1 MKHDIFSK
9 RDVPDSEV
17 LSYSIP
23 TELLVQVIHI
33 WDDVFRTIL
42 KYERNLKAL
51 MYYHTVQILRKE
63 YGVMALLPT
72 LPYSDDEAE
81 LRGFFLDQA
90 TVDERVVDVI
100 ELSFRVLSNAANDR
114 VIEPEPSSLTLG
126 AVKDAINELNERFRE
141 HGIGYEYIDGIVIR
155 KDSEYIHSEV
165 VKPALLILNEKEFRG
180 SQR

>member
-23 TELLVQVIHI
+23 TELRVQVIHI

-100 ELSFRVLSNAANDR
+100 ELSFRVLSNAAMTG
-114 VIEPEPSSLTLG
+114 PSNL
-126 AVKDAINELNERFRE
+126 
-141 HGIGYEYIDGIVIR
+141 
-155 KDSEYIHSEV
+155 
-165 VKPALLILNEKEFRG
+165 
-180 SQR
+180 SQVL